1 MLANRISAL
10 YNERNSLFTESAAL
24 RTRILFTLTM
34 LIVYRLGTYIPL
46 PSINSSV
53 LFQFASSQAA
63 SMLGIFNMFAGG
75 ALERMSIFSL
85 NIMPY
90 ITASII
96 MQLIT
101 VAFKELADLKKE
113 GEVGRQKIAQYTKY
127 LTVVLAL
134 FQGYGLAVG
143 AEYATSELGSV
154 VTDPGVMFRIT
165 AMISLMGG
173 TMFVMWLGEQITSRG
188 IGNGSSIIIFCGI
201 VSGLPSAMATFFDLG
216 KTGAISTGMMLF
228 IVVMAAGLVA
238 LIVFM
243 ERAQRRVIVQYPK
256 RQVGNRLYKAD
267 STHLPLKINTAGVIP
282 PIFANSILSF
292 PATIIAFASAKD
304 SSVSQFI
311 SAHLSHGKPLYII
324 SYIALIAFFAFF
336 YSSVV
341 FNSEE
346 TADSLRKNGGVVLG
360 RRPGKHTAELF
371 DYVISRL
378 TVIGIIYM
386 AFVCVVPELLV
397 SKYAVPFYLGG
408 TSLMIVVNVVID
420 LFTQI
425 QTHML
430 SVQYAGLLSKARIQ
444 GRR

>member
-1 MLANRISAL
+1 MLSGRINAPSGQNSMLAKSAD
-10 YNERNSLFTESAAL
+10 L
-24 RTRILFTLTM
+24 RTRILFTLIM
-34 LIVYRLGTYIPL
+34 LFIYRLGTYIPL

-53 LFQFASSQAA
+53 LFQFASSQSAG
-63 SMLGIFNMFAGG
+63 MLGIFNMFAGG
-75 ALERMSIFSL
+75 ALERLSIFSL

-101 VAFKELADLKKE
+101 VAFKELTALKKE
-113 GEVGRQKIAQYTKY
+113 GESGRRKIAQYTKY
-127 LTVVLAL
+127 LTIVLAL

-143 AEYATSELGSV
+143 AEHAVSELGNV
-154 VTDPGVMFRIT
+154 VMNPGVMFRVT

-201 VSGLPSAMATFFDLG
+201 VSGLPSAIATFFDLG
-216 KTGAISTGMMLF
+216 KTGAISTVMMLF
-228 IVVMAAGLVA
+228 IVVMAAALVG

-243 ERAQRRVIVQYPK
+243 EKAQRRILVQYPK
-256 RQVGNRLYKAD
+256 RQVGNKVYKAD
-267 STHLPLKINTAGVIP
+267 STHLPLKLNTSGVIP
-282 PIFANSILSF
+282 PIFANAILSF
-292 PATIIAFASAKD
+292 PATIIAFSAGKD
-304 SSVSQFI
+304 GSIGQIV
-311 SAHLSHGKPLYII
+311 ATYLSHGKPLYILL
-324 SYIALIAFFAFF
+324 YVTLIAFFSFF

-346 TADSLRKNGGVVLG
+346 TADALRKNGGVVLG
-360 RRPGKHTAELF
+360 RRPGKHTAEWF
-371 DYVISRL
+371 DYVIARL
-378 TVIGIIYM
+378 TVLGIIYM
-386 AFVCVVPELLV
+386 SFVCVVPELMV
-397 SKYAVPFYLGG
+397 SQYAVPFYLGG

-430 SVQYAGLLSKARIQ
+430 SAQYAGLLKKARIQ

>member
-1 MLANRISAL
+1 MLSGRINARNEQNSMFAKSAD
-10 YNERNSLFTESAAL
+10 L
-24 RTRILFTLTM
+24 RTRILFTLMM
-34 LIVYRLGTYIPL
+34 LLVYRLGTYIPL
-46 PSINSSV
+46 PSINSAV

-63 SMLGIFNMFAGG
+63 GMLGIFNMFAGG

-101 VAFKELADLKKE
+101 VAFKELASLKKE
-113 GEVGRQKIAQYTKY
+113 GDAGRKKISQYTKY
-127 LTVVLAL
+127 LTIFLAL

-143 AEYATSELGSV
+143 AEHAVSELGSV
-154 VTDPGVMFRIT
+154 VTNPGVMFRIT

-173 TMFVMWLGEQITSRG
+173 TMFVMWLGDQITNRG

-201 VSGLPSAMATFFDLG
+201 VSGLPSAVATFFDLG
-216 KTGAISTGMMLF
+216 KTGAISTLMMLF
-228 IVVMAAGLVA
+228 IMLMAIALVG

-243 ERAQRRVIVQYPK
+243 EKAQRRVLVQYPK
-256 RQVGNRLYKAD
+256 RQVGNRVYKAD
-267 STHLPLKINTAGVIP
+267 STHLPLKLNTAGVIP

-292 PATIIAFASAKD
+292 PATILAFSSDKD
-304 SSVSQFI
+304 GVVSQFI
-311 SAHLSHGKPLYII
+311 GSYLSHGKPLYIFVYI
-324 SYIALIAFFAFF
+324 SLIAFFSFF

-346 TADSLRKNGGVVLG
+346 TADSLRKNGGIVLG
-360 RRPGKHTAELF
+360 RRPGKHTAEFF
-371 DYVISRL
+371 DYIISRL
-378 TVIGIIYM
+378 TVLGIVYM
-386 AFVCVVPELLV
+386 SFVCVAPELMI
-397 SKYAVPFYLGG
+397 SQYAVPFYLGG

-430 SVQYAGLLSKARIQ
+430 TAQYAGLLKKARMQ
-444 GRR
+444 GR